1 VCDDQ
6 RVIGGFEIKECCQT
20 RFRAVRIIN
29 GAGGTVSVRERQC
42 PIGGADRGGLWA
54 VKSRYG
60 SPSVSRKL
68 RQLDLKCG
76 TTASLESIKVS
87 VSDIIYGTTL
97 VGWLYWAIILELFS
111 RKVVG

>member
-1 VCDDQ
+1 
-6 RVIGGFEIKECCQT
+6 
-20 RFRAVRIIN
+20 
-29 GAGGTVSVRERQC
+29 
-42 PIGGADRGGLWA
+42 
-54 VKSRYG
+54 
-60 SPSVSRKL
+60 VSRKL